1 MGHATLNGAPG
12 STPLRAKGFGT
23 QLQRDRFV
31 CTPYFPKA
39 LARSSSVF
47 ATSGGAP
54 QRLLS
59 NRQGSTVQRF
69 HFLRLPLDHA
79 QLGQIHDTQRP
90 VRMVEAQPFL
100 LDGQSPRSKGSA
112 SAYWPYTRWITL
124 RLLSVAATSA

>member
-1 MGHATLNGAPG
+1 MALQVQ
-12 STPLRAKGFGT
+12 LRLARKVLARSSSEIASSARPTF
-23 QLQRDRFV
+23 RR
-31 CTPYFPKA
+31 A

-47 ATSGGAP
+47 ETSGGTP
-54 QRLLS
+54 QRLHS

-100 LDGQSPRSKGSA
+100 LDGQSPRSKDSA
-112 SAYWPYTRWITL
+112 LAYWPYTRWITL